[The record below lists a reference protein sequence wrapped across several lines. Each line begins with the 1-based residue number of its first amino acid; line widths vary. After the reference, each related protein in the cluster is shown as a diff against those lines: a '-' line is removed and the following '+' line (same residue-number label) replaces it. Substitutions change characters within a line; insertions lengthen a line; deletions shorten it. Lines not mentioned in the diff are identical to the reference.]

1 MRRRRKKNYLVGLL
15 VGSIDEISA
24 ILVEEVKHFECRLL
38 VAFAQ
43 VVPIHV

>member
-1 MRRRRKKNYLVGLL
+1 MRRRRKKKLGLL

>member
-1 MRRRRKKNYLVGLL
+1 MRRRRKKKLGLL
-15 VGSIDEISA
+15 VGSIDEIPA